1 MIGGF
6 LENVGVWMS
15 SAVFP
20 NDQGMGEPRTASSR
34 TISHDSVVS
43 CSSCW
48 SLLLPFLS
56 DLQITTYSLSQNNVK
71 IESTHIRP
79 SWSASVDGAG
89 LSAQAGKTE
98 PSLWPPL
105 PSPSLR
111 PHFLAN
117 LSPWEAPVEPVQGE
131 TSIPGRF
138 RSSFSQHLWQSI
150 TLK

>member
-1 MIGGF
+1 
-6 LENVGVWMS
+6 MS

-79 SWSASVDGAG
+79 S
-89 LSAQAGKTE
+89 
-98 PSLWPPL
+98 
-105 PSPSLR
+105 
-111 PHFLAN
+111 
-117 LSPWEAPVEPVQGE
+117 
-131 TSIPGRF
+131 
-138 RSSFSQHLWQSI
+138 
-150 TLK
+150 